1 MKRKTLTQKNC
12 DGRTHDVTLVTV
24 GQLGFRRLRRHRHYD
39 GKIDEKTRK
48 TDDARQTYSSFNFL
62 FSRTHTKKL
71 NKGKKIDN
79 KNKV

>member
-1 MKRKTLTQKNC
+1 MNAQ
-12 DGRTHDVTLVTV
+12 
-24 GQLGFRRLRRHRHYD
+24 
-39 GKIDEKTRK
+39 IDEKTRK
-48 TDDARQTYSSFNFL
+48 IDEARQRYSSFNFL